1 MINEEKT
8 LKVPI
13 PAGVMDRQKLTFPG
27 YGNAAPRN
35 GENGDLLV
43 VISVEKHP
51 LLIRE
56 GNNLYYDHYIS
67 FADAALGTHAEIP
80 TVDKKVKIKLKE
92 GLQSGKILR
101 LKGKGLPSYNQYG
114 TGDLII
120 HVNVWTP
127 QDLSSEQKKFFEKS
141 QKSDNF
147 TPDNNRNEMS
157 FFEKIKQMFDL

>member
-1 MINEEKT
+1 MC
-8 LKVPI
+8 
-13 PAGVMDRQKLTFPG
+13 
-27 YGNAAPRN
+27 
-35 GENGDLLV
+35 
-43 VISVEKHP
+43 
-51 LLIRE
+51 IR
-56 GNNLYYDHYIS
+56 DS
-67 FADAALGTHAEIP
+67 
-80 TVDKKVKIKLKE
+80 
-92 GLQSGKILR
+92 
-101 LKGKGLPSYNQYG
+101 SYNQYG

>member
-1 MINEEKT
+1 MNRDKHIKLALEEDCCRQDVTTK
-8 LKVPI
+8 LLPI
-13 PAGVMDRQKLTFPG
+13 DKRCKAIVKIKETSHV
-27 YGNAAPRN
+27 YG
-35 GENGDLLV
+35 
-43 VISVEKHP
+43 ISW
-51 LLIRE
+51 RE
-56 GNNLYYDHYIS
+56 QVFKQI
-67 FADAALGTHAEIP
+67 
-80 TVDKKVKIKLKE
+80 DKKVKIKLKE